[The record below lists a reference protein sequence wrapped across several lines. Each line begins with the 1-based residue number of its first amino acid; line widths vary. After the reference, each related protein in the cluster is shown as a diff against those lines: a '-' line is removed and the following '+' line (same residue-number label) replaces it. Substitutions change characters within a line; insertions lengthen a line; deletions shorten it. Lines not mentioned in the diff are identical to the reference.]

1 MAYKIEDI
9 LKECKLLINENKL
22 SHIKRAR
29 EYLDKR
35 NYLIGIL
42 YYKYGKSEKFIAD
55 HVKLERTTVHTAK
68 VNAYTLL
75 SYEDI
80 SFMANACNYIQKFP
94 FEFPR
99 TANKANKGYSV
110 ILSLDNKMYKKIKN
124 YQEIKGDS
132 KISVTIKNLL
142 IKTMKV
148 WEE

>member
-1 MAYKIEDI
+1 MEYKIEDI
-9 LKECKLLINENKL
+9 LKECKLLINENKS

-55 HVKLERTTVHTAK
+55 HVKLERTTVHNAK
-68 VNAYTLL
+68 ANAYTLL

-80 SFMANACNYIQKFP
+80 SFMANACNYIQRFP

-99 TANKANKGYSV
+99 TASKTNRGYSV
-110 ILSLDNKMYKKIKN
+110 VLSLNDSLYKKIKY

-142 IKTMKV
+142 EKNMKI

>member
-1 MAYKIEDI
+1 MKI
-9 LKECKLLINENKL
+9 
-22 SHIKRAR
+22 
-29 EYLDKR
+29 

-55 HVKLERTTVHTAK
+55 YVKLERTTVHTAK

-99 TANKANKGYSV
+99 TASKANRGYSV
-110 ILSLDNKMYKKIKN
+110 VLSLDDKLYKKLKY
-124 YQEIKGDS
+124 YQKIKGDS

-142 IKTMKV
+142 EKNMKI